1 MQIKNKKI
9 RQKKIQD
16 DFRQKL
22 GLIVDQ
28 PNQGSGSTNDGNTAR
43 RFFEK
48 SLISASI
55 TGFDLAIIR
64 RFHVTLQ
71 VISCGHDINVDIFRE
86 YNIET
91 ARKYVELYPWFPMS
105 PTVHKILIH
114 GPEIVSSVLLPI
126 GQLSEE
132 AQESC
137 NKFIKKYRVDNARK
151 CSRTSNI
158 EDVFKRLLVVSD
170 PLISNHRKL
179 PQKKIRSLSAEAI
192 QLLKEPFILLQNEP
206 ISNDGDDSSAT
217 SDSDSDD
224 ETGW

>member
-28 PNQGSGSTNDGNTAR
+28 PNQGFGSTNDGNTAR

-91 ARKYVELYPWFPMS
+91 VRKYVELYPWFPMS

-114 GPEIVSSVLLPI
+114 GHEIVSSVLLPI

-158 EDVFKRLLVVSD
+158 ETSCCVRSSYFK
-170 PLISNHRKL
+170 
-179 PQKKIRSLSAEAI
+179 PQKIATKENSFIVCRSYSIVKRTVHFTA
-192 QLLKEPFILLQNEP
+192 K
-206 ISNDGDDSSAT
+206 
-217 SDSDSDD
+217 
-224 ETGW
+224 